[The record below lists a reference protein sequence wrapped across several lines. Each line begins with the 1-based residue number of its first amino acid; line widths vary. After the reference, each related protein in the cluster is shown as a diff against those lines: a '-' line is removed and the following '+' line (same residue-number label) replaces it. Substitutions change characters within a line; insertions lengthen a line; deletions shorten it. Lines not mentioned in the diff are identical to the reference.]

1 MVLQIIEKLLSRKTA
16 ETVND
21 IIKCY
26 DGNKRIRKTI
36 DRMWSVFFSYQY
48 IRYAR
53 GRQQRWRGIAP
64 TFLDFSPCAHNEQR
78 VAARGIGGSREY

>member
-1 MVLQIIEKLLSRKTA
+1 MVLQITEKLLSRKTT

-21 IIKCY
+21 IKKCY

-36 DRMWSVFFSYQY
+36 DRMWSVFFFLSIHQ
-48 IRYAR
+48 
-53 GRQQRWRGIAP
+53 GRQQRRRGIAP